1 MLMWPAEFENSAV
14 LLISQMP
21 TLVLLPDIGERGP
34 ETPTLALS
42 RMAGADSELL
52 CVLSN

>member
-1 MLMWPAEFENSAV
+1 MLMWPAALEDSAV

-21 TLVLLPDIGERGP
+21 TLVLPDIGERGP